1 MLSLKN
7 NIISFVI
14 PCYNES
20 KRINTL
26 LDSILEFQI
35 DKYKNYKL
43 TFIIINDGSIDDT
56 ETKIKNHSIYKKNF
70 FKLITYK
77 VNKGKGYAL
86 MQGINASKSD
96 WVITID
102 VDLSVTIREA
112 IKRFNEYFEPNI
124 NIYFGSRNH
133 SQSLVYKKQHRQ
145 LIGSIFNIIIQIV
158 LDIKIKDTQCG
169 FKIYQRN
176 LINSLSANII
186 SYGYTFDLELAFIC
200 SNNKIMIKEIPV
212 NWVHKEGSKVN
223 LFIDSFKML
232 IDIFK
237 IRFRKNFKL
246 INNY

>member
-20 KRINTL
+20 KRINL
-26 LDSILEFQI
+26 LLNSILEFKI

-43 TFIIINDGSIDDT
+43 EFIIINDGSTDDT
-56 ETKIKNHSIYKKNF
+56 EIKIKKHTIYKKNF

-77 VNKGKGYAL
+77 VNKGKGFAL

-102 VDLSVTIREA
+102 VDLSVTINEA
-112 IKRFNEYFEPNI
+112 LKRFNEYFEPNI

-133 SQSLVYKKQHRQ
+133 PKSLVYKKWYRQ
-145 LIGSIFNIIIQIV
+145 LIGSTFNFIIQIV
-158 LDIKIKDTQCG
+158 LSIKLNDTQCG
-169 FKIYQRN
+169 FKIYQRY
-176 LINSLSANII
+176 LINRLSKKII
-186 SYGYTFDLELAFIC
+186 SYGYTFDIELAVIC
-200 SNNKIMIKEIPV
+200 SKNNIMIKEIPV
-212 NWVHKEGSKVN
+212 NWAHKQGSKVN
-223 LFIDSFKML
+223 LLFDSFKML

-237 IRFRKNFKL
+237 IRFR
-246 INNY
+246 

>member
-7 NIISFVI
+7 NLISFVI
-14 PCYNES
+14 PCYNET
-20 KRINTL
+20 KRINFL
-26 LDSILEFQI
+26 LNSILKFQI

-43 TFIIINDGSIDDT
+43 EFIIINDGSTDDT
-56 ETKIKNHSIYKKNF
+56 EIKIKNHTIYKKFF

-77 VNKGKGYAL
+77 VNKGKGFAL
-86 MQGINASKSD
+86 MQGIYASKYD

-102 VDLSVTIREA
+102 VDLSVTISEA

-133 SQSLVYKKQHRQ
+133 FKSIVYKKQHRQ
-145 LIGSIFNIIIQIV
+145 LIGSIFHIIIQIV
-158 LDIKIKDTQCG
+158 LGIKIKDTQCG

-176 LINSLSANII
+176 LINSLSQNII
-186 SYGYTFDLELAFIC
+186 SHGYTFDLELAVLC
-200 SNNKIMIKEIPV
+200 SKNKIMIKEIPV
-212 NWVHKEGSKVN
+212 NWLHKEGSKVN

-237 IRFRKNFKL
+237 IRFR
-246 INNY
+246 